1 MRKIKANYLFVLYI
15 LFPATAF
22 PQKTEYQYL
31 SGHGKDDTV
40 NWEFFCTAGNNS
52 GKWTTI
58 GVPSNWECQGFGI
71 YNYGQDKEDQ
81 KGKEKGLYR
90 YRFSVPEA
98 WKTKTVRIV
107 FEGSMTD
114 TEVLINSKPAG
125 EIHQGGFYR
134 FSYDI
139 SPLLNYTRENLL
151 EVNVSKHSAN
161 QSVNDAER
169 RGDFWTFGGIY
180 RPVYLQAFPSEHIER
195 IAVDARA
202 EGDLKIDVYLSEI
215 RKADRIEA
223 QLRSI
228 DGKPV
233 GTPFF
238 MPVPAACK
246 SLRLESA
253 IAGIKTWNPE
263 DPNLYLLEVGLYNE
277 EKLVHQVQER
287 IGFRTV
293 QIRERDGIY
302 INGAKVRFKGINRH
316 SFWPISG
323 RTTSKQISIDDVN
336 LIKDMNMNAV
346 RMSHYPPDAHFLD
359 VCDSLG
365 LFVLD
370 ELTGWQRAYDTEAGS
385 KLARELILRDLN
397 HASVVIWDNGNEGG
411 WNTGL
416 DHWFDELD
424 PQKRPLIHPYQVFR
438 QTDTDHYM
446 EYNYGTGVHQNG
458 TRVVFPTEFLHG
470 LYDGGHGAGLED
482 YWNQMWNNPI
492 SAGGFLWDFS
502 DQAIVRTD
510 QGGKTDTHGNSGADG
525 ILGPYREKEASFF
538 TVKEIW
544 SPVWFEKRFITPEFN
559 GEFTIENRYHYT
571 NLKDCRFRYQLVS
584 LPGPGGN
591 GHTVG
596 HEAAIPSPDLA
607 PGAEGILRLSLPADF
622 TKSDVL
628 YITANDPSGREICT
642 WSWPVSL
649 PEKMAEK
656 VIPNHGEGNIQ
667 AAESDK
673 LLTLK
678 AGKVVVSWDRTTGLL
693 DAVSNS
699 KGTISLNQGPVLAEG
714 TATFKEFRHYR
725 EDNRYIVEAE
735 HEGDIKKLR
744 WTFFPDGWLKM
755 EISYTPLG
763 QSDFMG
769 ISFSYPEKLVK
780 GMQWMGN
787 GPYRV
792 WKNRIRGNRLD
803 VWEKAYNNT
812 VTGESWIYPEFKG
825 YHSAFYWVTVRS
837 EEQDFDIVT
846 PTEGIFL
853 RIFTPASPTGLNAP
867 RIAPPFPK
875 GDISFLHGINPIGTK
890 IWNPERLGPMS
901 QKNAFSNR
909 RKEYTKDITLY
920 FNFSGKRQTSF

>member
-1 MRKIKANYLFVLYI
+1 MLEIKANYLFLLCM
-15 LFPATAF
+15 LFPALAF

-31 SGHGKDDTV
+31 SGHGKDNTV

-58 GVPSNWECQGFGI
+58 GVPSNWECQGFGT
-71 YNYGQDKEDQ
+71 YNYGQDKEDK

-90 YRFSVPEA
+90 YRFLVPEA
-98 WKTKTVRIV
+98 WKTKVVKIV

-114 TEVLINSKPAG
+114 TEVLINGKPAG

-139 SPLLNYTRENLL
+139 SALLNYTRENLL

-180 RPVYLQAFPSEHIER
+180 RPVYLQALPSEHIER
-195 IAVDARA
+195 LAVDARA
-202 EGDLKIDVYLSEI
+202 EGDLKIDIYLSDI
-215 RKADRIEA
+215 LRANRVQA
-223 QLRSI
+223 QIKSLS
-228 DGKPV
+228 GKPV
-233 GTPFF
+233 GTPFSIK
-238 MPVPAACK
+238 VPSAGE
-246 SLRLESA
+246 SLRLESK
-253 IAGIKTWNPE
+253 ITGIKTWNPE
-263 DPNLYLLEVGLYNE
+263 DPNLYLLELCLYNGE
-277 EKLVHQVQER
+277 RLVHQVEER

-293 QIRERDGIY
+293 EIRERDGIY
-302 INGAKVRFKGINRH
+302 VNGVKIRFKGINRH
-316 SFWPISG
+316 SFWPTTG
-323 RTTSKQISIDDVN
+323 RTTNKQISIDDVN

-385 KLARELILRDLN
+385 KLARELIVRDLN
-397 HASVVIWDNGNEGG
+397 HPSIVMWDNGNEGG
-411 WNTGL
+411 WNTEL

-510 QGGKTDTHGNSGADG
+510 EEGKPDTHGNHGADG

-544 SPVWFEKRFITPEFN
+544 SPVWFEKRFITPGFD
-559 GEFTIENRYHYT
+559 GQFAVENRFHYT
-571 NLKDCRFRYQLVS
+571 NLSACRFRYQLVS
-584 LPGPGGN
+584 LPGPGGKN
-591 GHTVG
+591 RSIN
-596 HEAAIPSPDLA
+596 HESAIPSPDLA

-622 TKSDVL
+622 MKSDVL
-628 YITANDPSGREICT
+628 YISATDPSGREICS

-649 PEKMAEK
+649 PEKTAEK
-656 VIPNHGEGNIQ
+656 VIPEHGEGTIRVEDN
-667 AAESDK
+667 EKS
-673 LLTLK
+673 LTL
-678 AGKVVVSWDRTTGLL
+678 GTGQVVISWDKTTGVLG
-693 DAVSNS
+693 AVRNS
-699 KGTISLNQGPVLAEG
+699 KGPVSLNQGPVLAEG
-714 TATFKEFRHYR
+714 TATFKAFRHYR
-725 EDNRYIVEAE
+725 EGSRYIIEAE

-755 EISYTPLG
+755 EISYTPPG

-769 ISFSYPEKLVK
+769 ISFSYPENLVK
-780 GMQWMGN
+780 GMQWMGS

-792 WKNRIRGNRLD
+792 WKNRIRGNLLD

-812 VTGESWIYPEFKG
+812 VTGESGVYPEFKG
-825 YHSAFYWVTVRS
+825 YHRDFYWVTVRS
-837 EEQDFDIVT
+837 AEQDFDIVT
-846 PTEGIFL
+846 ATEGIFL
-853 RIFTPASPTGLNAP
+853 RMLTPASPAGLNAP
-867 RIAPPFPK
+867 RISPPFPK

-920 FNFSGKRQTSF
+920 FNFSGKR